1 MRKRDTGHERLNAL
15 AEAALVK
22 LQRER
27 EAAAPRL
34 DPPICWVCDRKLYAR
49 RGRIIVAED
58 GHAHPAHA
66 GCAAR
71 YTPPLTAQ
79 PTGGD
84 EQESRP

>member
-1 MRKRDTGHERLNAL
+1 MRRGTGRERLNAM
-15 AEAALVK
+15 AERAILE
-22 LQRER
+22 LQDRQER
-27 EAAAPRL
+27 PRL
-34 DPPICWVCDRKLYAR
+34 DPPVCWMCDRKLYGGK
-49 RGRIIVAED
+49 GRIIVAED

-84 EQESRP
+84 EPEESRP